1 MPFNYSI
8 DIPIANVVTVGQGTY
23 IPFSGWC
30 LDTENQIRGI
40 SVGVDNKIHS
50 LTHVNDLRTDVFA
63 AYKSISPA
71 YKSLSSGFYGMIPFA
86 KDDIG
91 KKLKLTLNFYYSDH
105 VHSLDMGFVYCQ
117 SNNVVETVSKL
128 KINSNLNEPLIAIC
142 MATYNPKIDNFKKQ
156 IDSILNQTHKN
167 WILIVNDDKSSQKSF
182 KELCKVCEIDQ
193 RIHVYRN
200 ESNLGFYKNFER
212 ALERVGDVAEYIA
225 LSDQDDYW
233 YTNKLSS
240 CLASMEPDVS
250 LVYSDM
256 RIVKGNGE
264 VISNS
269 YWVNRQNYYED
280 ISMLLLANTVTGA
293 ACLFRRSLV
302 KILLPFPYPMGE
314 IFHDQ
319 WLSIVA
325 RSMGRIA
332 YIDEPLYDY
341 IQHGSNIIGHADFQ
355 AASPLERLFKL
366 FKLTTQF
373 IFSPRGSIKANLKA
387 YVERGWAIYQ
397 YEFRR
402 LELMATNLRFRVGD
416 KAVTD
421 LSILDMFNDR
431 WFSIFP
437 LLKKH
442 ILLIQTHTT
451 NHAEWRLLQSRVLV
465 TLSKRLVLSLNQLSA
480 ATKRTSKILAEPGFE
495 ITDKKDRFFQT
506 ALEAKIAPLELDISE
521 SQSIRVNI
529 LIPEI
534 NFKYLFGGYIA
545 KFNFAILLA
554 KAGLKV
560 RLVIVDKCDF
570 YPQEITEGMIQY
582 PGLQDL
588 LSYIEISLHYNR
600 EVTLSVNPLDSFI
613 ATTWWTAHIAHQ
625 ASTQLGHPEFLYFIQ
640 EFEPFT
646 FSMGAYFAIARQS
659 YDFPHSALFS
669 TALLMEYFQQQ
680 NIGVFASG
688 HKHSPLIASFE
699 NAIQTFELPALP
711 PKKAVKKLLFYSRP
725 ETHAARNMFEV
736 GLMALNKAIVS
747 GIFDAEDWEFY
758 GIGTEKLRPSVP
770 LANGRSLQMLGKVS
784 LDEYCELLPEH
795 DLGLALMYTPHPSLL
810 PLEMAAAG
818 MVVVTNTCI
827 NKTAERLK
835 EISSNILAAEPTADG
850 VAETLAKAVI
860 LSNDW
865 NLRLTGSKVNW
876 SSSWEQTFD
885 SELISKIKKK
895 LNHDGLYL

>member
-1 MPFNYSI
+1 MSFLYSV
-8 DIPIANVVTVGQGTY
+8 DIPIPNVVTVGQGTY

-30 LDTENQIRGI
+30 LDTDDQIRGI
-40 SVGVDNKIHS
+40 SVSINEKIHS
-50 LTHVNDLRTDVFA
+50 LTHINDLRTDVFA
-63 AYKSISPA
+63 VYKSISPA
-71 YKSLSSGFYGMIPFA
+71 YKSLSSGFYGMIPFV

-91 KKLKLTLNFYYSDH
+91 KKLKLTLNFYYSDR
-105 VHSLDMGFVYCQ
+105 VNSLDIGYVYCQ
-117 SNNVVETVSKL
+117 ANNAIETVSKS
-128 KINSNLNEPLIAIC
+128 KVNPDFNEPLIAIC
-142 MATYNPKIDNFKKQ
+142 MATYNPKIESFKKQ
-156 IDSILNQTHKN
+156 INSIINQTHKN

-182 KELCKVCEIDQ
+182 KEICKVCEIDP

-200 ESNLGFYKNFER
+200 DSNLGFYKNFER

-225 LSDQDDYW
+225 FSDQDDYW
-233 YTNKLSS
+233 YENKLSR
-240 CLASMEPDVS
+240 CLASMKPDVS

-256 RIVKGNGE
+256 RIVKENGE
-264 VISNS
+264 IIFNT
-269 YWVNRQNYYED
+269 YWVNRENYYED
-280 ISMLLLANTVTGA
+280 ISMLLLANTITGA
-293 ACLFRRSLV
+293 ACLFRRSLMHV
-302 KILLPFPYPMGE
+302 LLPFPYPIGQ

-355 AASPLERLFKL
+355 VASPSERLFKL
-366 FKLTTQF
+366 LKLTKKF
-373 IFSPRGSIKANLKA
+373 IFSPRDSIKANLKS
-387 YVERGWAIYQ
+387 YLHRGWAIYQ
-397 YEFRR
+397 CEFRR
-402 LELMATNLRFRVGD
+402 LELMAANLRLRVGD

-421 LSILDMFNDR
+421 LSVLNMFTDR

-465 TLSKRLVLSLNQLSA
+465 TLSKRLVLNLNKLSA
-480 ATKRTSKILAEPGFE
+480 AKRQTSNILAEPACV
-495 ITDKKDRFFQT
+495 ITTKKNSFQT
-506 ALEAKIAPLELDISE
+506 ALEAKIAPLELNISE
-521 SQSIRVNI
+521 SQPIRVNL

-570 YPQEITEGMIQY
+570 QPQEVTEGMIQY
-582 PGLQDL
+582 PGLEDL
-588 LSYIEISLHYNR
+588 LNYIEISLHHNR
-600 EVTLSVNPLDSFI
+600 EVTLPVNPFDSFI
-613 ATTWWTAHIAHQ
+613 ATTWWTAHIAHH
-625 ASTQLGHPEFLYFIQ
+625 ASTQLGHPEFLYLIQ

-680 NIGVFASG
+680 NIGVFASE

-699 NAIQTFELPALP
+699 NAIQTFELPALA
-711 PKKAVKKLLFYSRP
+711 PKKATKKLLFYSRP
-725 ETHAARNMFEV
+725 ETHAARNMFEI

-747 GIFDAEDWEFY
+747 GVFDTEDWEFY
-758 GIGTEKLRPSVP
+758 GIGTEQLKPSLP

-818 MVVVTNTCI
+818 MIVVTNTCM

-835 EISSNILAAEPTADG
+835 DISSNILAAEPTADG
-850 VAETLAKAVI
+850 VAETLAKAAI
-860 LSNDW
+860 LSQDW
-865 NLRLTGSKVNW
+865 ELRLAGSKVNW
-876 SSSWEQTFD
+876 SSSWEETFD
-885 SELISKIKKK
+885 RELISKIKKK
-895 LNHDGLYL
+895 LSHEDRYI